1 MSVLRRLRWGRVS
14 VAALLVVAAVAAVTS
29 AVLISRGSGAH
40 AIADAT
46 HCPASPAGPVG
57 AGIPVLLVGRPVP
70 PRKPGGPNGR
80 PGQPTCVFT
89 WAGQALGRG
98 ADALGCFE
106 ACGPQLYDP
115 AGRVA
120 ADFYAGDT
128 DTITG
133 AAVRAH
139 VPATPTTFS
148 DDGQHTCHLDTDP
161 HQPAAGGLPFLL
173 TTLTDATVRS
183 SRVLGLS
190 RSWSLLACSPTRDRA
205 VVISDDDTTIV
216 LLRPSTGAVLATTR
230 TAGLLPP
237 PLTGRRLT
245 IIASPDAATVAVTPR
260 DGTDTYLPPPD
271 GATVTVDPS
280 TGRVRSRYPGQ
291 AVALSSAGQL
301 LLLNHTVAPTGG
313 TMIPPGS
320 PAAWTQVV
328 DASGQTRLQR
338 PGLATGW
345 LAQPGGTGLAVDLT
359 PGTGEAAATSGLEL
373 WLTSPDRPAQAL
385 ALVAAA
391 SNDHGGN
398 LINGYRRFPP

>member
-148 DDGQHTCHLDTDP
+148 DDGQHICQLDTDP

-260 DGTDTYLPPPD
+260 D
-271 GATVTVDPS
+271 
-280 TGRVRSRYPGQ
+280 GQ